1 MAGSVTTGSGT
12 PERPDLPDLPDV
24 PWRPR
29 PRATRARTPI
39 SLERIVD
46 TALRIVDAE
55 GTEGVTMRRVATE
68 LGTGPASLYAY
79 VESREELL
87 VRVHERVIEEVD
99 FPDFREVGWQD
110 GLRRF
115 AASVH
120 EVYRRHADIALLSF
134 ADIPT
139 TEASL
144 RGAEDLL
151 AAMRDGGVPMNV
163 AAWAMDRISL
173 YIGAD
178 AYEGWLMQR
187 RFGGATPE
195 ESEER
200 GRAYFAQV
208 GEFFAALPRDRFP
221 VMTSHLGELMDG
233 DGEQRFAFGVDMFI
247 AGIASTVPAKDG
259 GGSKARSRG
268 KR

>member
-1 MAGSVTTGSGT
+1 MGNGGTVGSGAA
-12 PERPDLPDLPDV
+12 DLPEV

-99 FPDFREVGWQD
+99 FPDFRAVGWQE

-115 AASVH
+115 AAGVH
-120 EVYRRHADIALLSF
+120 DVYRRHADIALLSF

-208 GEFFAALPRDRFP
+208 GDFFAALPRDRFP
-221 VMTSHLGELMDG
+221 VMTSHIGELMDG
-233 DGEQRFAFGVDMFI
+233 DGEERFAFGVDMFI
-247 AGIASTVPAKDG
+247 AGIASTVPAEG
-259 GGSKARSRG
+259 GAASGREGRKGRKERDE
-268 KR
+268 R